1 MPFTAA
7 ELADINNATM
17 DFWLDRRKKS
27 QNQNISNK
35 PMLAEFEKRAKERVP
50 GGQGDIVVKV
60 KAGQGGMSLQGYTG
74 DDQVAYGNPVGLR
87 TARYPWKEHHIG
99 IVITHT
105 ELKKDGIEV
114 IESNGTERTREVSG
128 REETALADLYEE
140 KLDMM
145 GEDFDYAKD
154 RLLHGDG
161 TADPKSL
168 AGLMSLLV
176 EAPAAGA
183 TGGLSRVL
191 NPWWRNRAATA
202 ANAAAGGQGAITSSP
217 TGGGTLITFLQ
228 GEKRR
233 RNRFAGGGT
242 SVKYFAGSDWIAAYE
257 NELRSNGTYTMTGWR
272 GEQDAAMGGLKFD
285 GDPVIW
291 DPTLDDMG
299 LTKRAI
305 AVDFKQISLEYLKGQ
320 REKRHHPSRPYDRY
334 VLYNGLTF
342 TGALIARQ
350 LNTSGIY
357 DIA

>member
-27 QNQNISNK
+27 QNQNVSNK

-60 KAGQGGMSLQGYTG
+60 KAGQGGLSLQGYSG
-74 DDQVAYGNPVGLR
+74 DDQVAYGNPTGLR
-87 TARYPWKEHHIG
+87 NARYPWREHHIG

-114 IESNGTERTREVSG
+114 IESNGNERTREVSG

-145 GEDFDYAKD
+145 GEDYDYSLD
-154 RLLHGDG
+154 RLLHSDG

-168 AGLMSLLV
+168 AGIMSLLT

-202 ANAAAGGQGAITSSP
+202 ANGLAGGQGEITSSAAN
-217 TGGGTLITFLQ
+217 GGALITFLQ
-228 GEKRR
+228 GEKRQR
-233 RNRFAGGGT
+233 TRFRNGSADVT
-242 SVKYFAGSDWIAAYE
+242 YFAGSDWIAAYE
-257 NELRSNGTYTMTGWR
+257 MEIRANGNYSMTGFR
-272 GEQDAAMGGLKFD
+272 GEQDGAMGGLRFD
-285 GDPVIW
+285 GDPIVW
-291 DPTLDDMG
+291 DPTLDDLG
-299 LTKRAI
+299 LSKRAI
-305 AVDFKQISLEYLKGQ
+305 AIDFKQLSLEYLKGQ
-320 REKRHHPSRPYDRY
+320 RQKKHHPSRPYDRY
-334 VLYNGLTF
+334 VMYNGLTM

>member
-1 MPFTAA
+1 MAFTAA

-74 DDQVAYGNPVGLR
+74 DDQVAYGNPTGLR
-87 TARYPWKEHHIG
+87 NARFPWKEHHIG

-114 IESNGTERTREVSG
+114 IETNGSERTREVSG

-145 GEDFDYAKD
+145 GEDYDFSLD
-154 RLLHGDG
+154 RLLHSDG
-161 TADPKSL
+161 TTDPKSL
-168 AGLMSLLV
+168 AGVMALLT
-176 EAPAAGA
+176 EAPAAGS

-202 ANAAAGGQGAITSSP
+202 ANGAAGGQGAITSN
-217 TGGGTLITFLQ
+217 TANGGALITFLQ

-242 SVKYFAGSDWIAAYE
+242 NLIYFAGSDWIAAYE
-257 NELRSNGTYTMTGWR
+257 NELRANMQYSVTGLAGT
-272 GEQDAAMGGLKFD
+272 QDGAVGDLKFG
-285 GDPVIW
+285 GDSVVW
-291 DPTLDDMG
+291 DPTLDDLG

-305 AVDFKQISLEYLKGQ
+305 AIDFKQISLEYLKGQ
-320 REKRHHPSRPYDRY
+320 RQKRHHPSRPYDRY
-334 VLYNGLTF
+334 VLYNGMTM
-342 TGALIARQ
+342 TGALIAKQ

>member
-27 QNQNISNK
+27 QNQNVSNK
-35 PMLAEFEKRAKERVP
+35 PMLAEFEKKAKERVP

-60 KAGQGGMSLQGYTG
+60 KAGQGGLGLQGYSG
-74 DDQVAYGNPVGLR
+74 DDQVGYGNPTGLR
-87 TARYPWKEHHIG
+87 NARYPWKEHHMG

-145 GEDFDYAKD
+145 GEDYDYALD
-154 RLLHGDG
+154 RLLHADG
-161 TADPKSL
+161 TTDPKSL
-168 AGLMSLLV
+168 AGIMSLLT
-176 EAPAAGA
+176 EAPAAGS

-202 ANAAAGGQGAITSSP
+202 ANGSAGGQGAITSSVAN
-217 TGGGTLITFLQ
+217 GGALIQFLQ
-228 GEKRR
+228 AEKRR
-233 RNRFAGGGT
+233 RNRFAGRGA
-242 SVKYFAGSDWIAAYE
+242 SVTYFAGSDWIAAYE
-257 NELRSNGTYTMTGWR
+257 LELRANGNYSMTGWR
-272 GEQDAAMGGLKFD
+272 GEQDGAMGALKFD
-285 GDPVIW
+285 GDPVVW
-291 DPTLDDMG
+291 DPTLDDLG

-305 AVDFKQISLEYLKGQ
+305 AIDFKQISLEYLKGQ
-320 REKRHHPSRPYDRY
+320 RMKRHHPSRPYDRY
-334 VLYNGLTF
+334 VLYNGLTM

-357 DIA
+357 DIT

>member
-27 QNQNISNK
+27 QNQNVSNK
-35 PMLAEFEKRAKERVP
+35 PMLAEFEKRSKERVP
-50 GGQGDIVVKV
+50 GGQGDIIVKV
-60 KAGQGGMSLQGYTG
+60 KAGQGGLTLQGYTG
-74 DDQVAYGNPVGLR
+74 DDQVGYGNPTGLR
-87 TARYPWKEHHIG
+87 NARFPWKEHHIG
-99 IVITHT
+99 TVLTHT

-114 IESNGTERTREVSG
+114 IESNGTERTKEVSG
-128 REETALADLYEE
+128 REETALADLFEE

-145 GEDFDYAKD
+145 GEDYDFSKD

-168 AGLMSLLV
+168 AGIMSILT
-176 EAPAAGA
+176 EAPAAGL

-202 ANAAAGGQGAITSSP
+202 ANAAAGGQGAITSAA
-217 TGGGTLITFLQ
+217 TAGGTLITFLQ

-233 RNRFAGGGT
+233 RNRFAGSGT
-242 SVKYFAGSDWIAAYE
+242 SLVYFAGSDWIAAME
-257 NELRSNGTYTMTGWR
+257 AEFRANGHYTMTGWR
-272 GEQDAAMGGLKFD
+272 GEQDGAMGGLKFD
-285 GDPVIW
+285 GDPIVW
-291 DPTLDDMG
+291 DPTLDDLG

-320 REKRHHPSRPYDRY
+320 RDKKHHPSRPYDRY
-334 VLYNGLTF
+334 VIYNGMTF